1 MSESVMQS
9 DASGAFA
16 RAAEAVAALKAG
28 DALRPVTVVVH
39 DPLAATTM
47 RRALA
52 ASEPNG
58 RKGVAGVTVTALDDL
73 AARLAIEPDDVSQR
87 LAQVDLS
94 FAVRAALAEEPG
106 VFADIADHEATWQAI
121 GDAVGALDE
130 LDAADLDEV
139 GGAGRL
145 QSATVALHR
154 RVADALGDRVHRSPA
169 LRRRAAELVTEGAL
183 ASAVVLHLPG
193 LLRPTEQALVDAIRA
208 HAPECIEI
216 TPATGDEMPVAGTVV
231 HASDA
236 DDEVRWVVRDVVRR
250 LGEAGAPQAHR
261 IGILYASRD
270 PYATLLR
277 DHLAQAEIEV
287 NGRGLSTLR
296 DTATARG
303 VLGLLDLPRTDWP
316 REGLFRALGQL
327 QSRDDAGKRLPLDR
341 WERDAI
347 DASVVGGDH
356 WDARL
361 RARADGLR
369 AKDGDEDARVRLE
382 RDAERTNTLREF
394 VAALRSA
401 ITTAEADGWSALTDW
416 CETTLLTPLESD
428 SGLMRGDA
436 GAAEGGALAAARAT
450 LEALRRAADGS
461 GVTASVAELRRALAE
476 AWGRPVG
483 AGAWRNGPIVAP
495 LDAAASLDLDVVY
508 VVGLADSVW
517 PGKPGTDPLLPER
530 VVRALD
536 GVGLPRAQERIEA
549 KRRALVA
556 ALSGAGETVVTFP
569 RGSLRAS
576 STLLP
581 SRWLEATL
589 REISGDA
596 SLLVSQWEKVP
607 QGERFIALSS
617 YAAGVTAGPAAAANE
632 WRATARAAGAY
643 DDPVLAAG
651 REAERDRASARF
663 TRFDGNVSGVANRR
677 DPFFYPTAPTTLET
691 YPKCPYAYFV
701 RRILRVEPLKLP
713 DERIVADA
721 ADLGT
726 WIHACYE
733 ELFHEAATAG
743 TLPVDGAPWT
753 SAHEEAVVAI
763 WGRIADGAEA
773 EGRTG
778 SPRLWSAV
786 RAGVPGL
793 LRAMLAADNAWRG
806 DRGLSVVGAETSFG
820 FGGEPQVEVPGTGVR
835 LLGKVDKVDRGAG
848 AVAVTDIKTGGSGSF
863 DAISQQDPTAGG
875 AKLQLA
881 TYALAARVIHGE
893 EVAVDSS
900 YWFTGT
906 AAADKPMARKA
917 ITLDDHV
924 VAELAHF
931 VGAYA
936 DGIRGGVFP
945 QRPPASD
952 DRSWVQ
958 CEYCNPD
965 GRGYAAVRRAN
976 DRKAADPVL
985 AALFGALERKTDE
998 EDGDE

>member
-1 MSESVMQS
+1 MSESVIQR
-9 DASGAFA
+9 DAAGAFA
-16 RAAEAVAALKAG
+16 RAAEAVAALKVD

-39 DPLAATTM
+39 DSASATTM
-47 RRALA
+47 RRSLA
-52 ASEPNG
+52 AFGANG
-58 RKGVAGVTVTALDDL
+58 RPGVAGVAIVTLDDL
-73 AARLAIEPDDVSQR
+73 AARLAVHPNDARPPLTPI
-87 LAQVDLS
+87 DLI
-94 FAVRAALAEEPG
+94 FAVRAALTQDPG
-106 VFADIADHEATWQAI
+106 VFGDIADHEATWRAI
-121 GDAVGALDE
+121 GSAVGALDE

-139 GGAGRL
+139 GGAGAL
-145 QSATVALHR
+145 QAATVALHR
-154 RVADALGDRVHRSPA
+154 RVVEALGDQVHRPVA
-169 LRRRAAELVTEGAL
+169 LRRRAAEVITEGSL
-183 ASAVVLHLPG
+183 ASAVVLYLPG
-193 LLRPTEQALVDAIRA
+193 LLRPTEHALVDAIRA
-208 HAPECIEI
+208 QAPAFIEI
-216 TPATGDEMPVAGTVV
+216 TAANDDEIPVAGTVA

-236 DDEVRWVVRDVVRR
+236 DDEVRWVVRDLVRR
-250 LGEAGAPQAHR
+250 LAEDGSPQAYR
-261 IGILYASRD
+261 IGILYAAHD
-270 PYATLLR
+270 PYVTLLR
-277 DHLAQAEIEV
+277 DHLAQAGIAV
-287 NGRGLSTLR
+287 NAHGLTTLR

-303 VLGLLDLPRTDWP
+303 VLGLLDLRRTDWP
-316 REGLFRALGQL
+316 REGFFRALRHL
-327 QSRDDAGKRLPLDR
+327 QPRDDAGKRLPLDR

-347 DASVVGGDH
+347 DASVVRGEH

-369 AKDGDEDARVRLE
+369 VKDGDEDARVRLE
-382 RDAERTNTLREF
+382 RDAERTDALREF

-401 ITTAEADGWSALTDW
+401 ITAAEAGGWNALIDW
-416 CETTLLTPLESD
+416 CESALLTPLEND
-428 SGLMRGDA
+428 TGLVRSDA
-436 GAAEGGALAAARAT
+436 GAAELGALGAARAT
-450 LEALRRAADGS
+450 LEALRRAAAGS
-461 GVTASVAELRRALAE
+461 GVTSSVGELRRALAE
-476 AWGRPVG
+476 AWDRPAG

-495 LDAAASLDLDVVY
+495 LDVAASLDLDVVY
-508 VVGLADSVW
+508 VVGVADSVW

-530 VVRALD
+530 VVRTLN
-536 GVGLPRAQERIEA
+536 GVGLPRTQERIEA

-596 SLLVSQWEKVP
+596 SLLVSQWQKVP
-607 QGERFIALSS
+607 AGDRLIALPS
-617 YAAGVTAGPAAAANE
+617 YAAGVKAGPAATVSE
-632 WRATARAAGAY
+632 WRANARAAGAY
-643 DDPVLAAG
+643 DDVVLAAG
-651 REAERDRASARF
+651 REAESARAGSRF
-663 TRFDGNVSGVANRR
+663 TRFDGNVSGVADRP
-677 DPFFYPTAPTTLET
+677 DPFIYATAPTTLET

-733 ELFHEAATAG
+733 ELFHDAAAAG

-753 SAHEEAVVAI
+753 SFHEETVVAI
-763 WGRIADGAEA
+763 WDRIADRAEA

-778 SPRLWSAV
+778 SSRLWGAV
-786 RAGVPGL
+786 RAGVPHL
-793 LRAMLAADNAWRG
+793 LRAMLAVDNGWRAE
-806 DRGLSVVGAETSFG
+806 RGLSVVGAETTFG
-820 FGGEPQVEVPGTGVR
+820 FDGEVPVEVPGTGVR
-835 LLGKVDKVDRGAG
+835 LLGKVDKVDQAAG
-848 AVAVTDIKTGGSGSF
+848 VVAVTDIKTGGSGSF
-863 DAISQQDPTAGG
+863 DAISQDDPTASGT
-875 AKLQLA
+875 KLQLA
-881 TYALAARVIHGE
+881 TYALAARVAHGE
-893 EVAVDSS
+893 DAAVDSS

-906 AAADKPMARKA
+906 AVSDTPMTRKA
-917 ITLDDHV
+917 ISLDAHM

-965 GRGYAAVRRAN
+965 GRGYTDARRAHE
-976 DRKAADPVL
+976 RKAADPVL
-985 AALFGALERKTDE
+985 ASLYGALERETDE